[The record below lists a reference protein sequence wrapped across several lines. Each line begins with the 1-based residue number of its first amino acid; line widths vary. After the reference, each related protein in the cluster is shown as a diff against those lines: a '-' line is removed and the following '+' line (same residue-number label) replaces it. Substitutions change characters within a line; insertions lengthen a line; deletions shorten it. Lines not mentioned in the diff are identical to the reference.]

1 MDARNDGCG
10 KRVWANGRGKRALY
24 YWIALRFRALT
35 LAMTGGVCLV
45 FNGLSVIFIN
55 KCVLMCGMSLRTR
68 QDDE

>member
-1 MDARNDGCG
+1 MAWLTGVANGCG
-10 KRVWANGRGKRALY
+10 KRAW
-24 YWIALRFRALT
+24 YWVVSRFRALT
-35 LAMTGGVCLV
+35 LAMTGGVYLG